1 MILDYGLLRKFPI
14 FGEMIGIKSVK
25 VESYWCNF
33 RNGIHS
39 VSFIKSKVENIKFRR
54 NFQSDVLF

>member
-1 MILDYGLLRKFPI
+1 MHFIMILDYGVLGKFPI

-25 VESYWCNF
+25 VEIIYWCNF

-39 VSFIKSKVENIKFRR
+39 VSFIKSKVENIKF
-54 NFQSDVLF
+54 